1 MTEREDFIVREPYH
15 PSDEEKKAI
24 KELEDKGLDASDWDS
39 DKKGIKSFKKNLR
52 QDMYRKQNKL
62 CAYCRVHVPIACEPL
77 HREHIVYKDKHPQ
90 WMFLP
95 ENLCVSC
102 YWCNVYKGTT
112 EVLENSK
119 AVEYPKSGNGFKII
133 HPLYDQ
139 FSDHIELLGGVLY
152 RGKTEK
158 GIFTI
163 DTCHLYRVDL
173 AEERVDQK
181 MYDENKGN
189 VVAELVHLA
198 TMLDEYVDDKEELL
212 QYVKA
217 IVTEY
222 KRGKKCGG

>member
-1 MTEREDFIVREPYH
+1 MNELEDFVVPEPYH
-15 PSDEEKKAI
+15 PTDEEVRTI

-39 DKKGIKSFKKNLR
+39 DKKGIRSFKKNLR

-62 CAYCRVHVPIACEPL
+62 CAYCRVHVSIACEPL
-77 HREHIVYKDKHPQ
+77 HREHIVYKDEHPQ
-90 WMFLP
+90 WTFLP

-112 EVLENSK
+112 EVLVNPQTT
-119 AVEYPKSGNGFKII
+119 EYPESGDGFKII
-133 HPLYDQ
+133 HPLYDK
-139 FSDHIELLGGVLY
+139 FSDHIELLGDVLY

-181 MYDENKGN
+181 MYEENKGK

-198 TMLDEYVDDKEELL
+198 TMSEKYVDDKDKFL
-212 QYVKA
+212 QYVKD
-217 IVTEY
+217 IVKEY
-222 KRGKKCGG
+222 KRGR

>member
-1 MTEREDFIVREPYH
+1 MNEREDFVVQEPYH
-15 PSDEEKKAI
+15 PTAEEERTI

-39 DKKGIKSFKKNLR
+39 DKKGIRSFKKNLR

-62 CAYCRVHVPIACEPL
+62 CAYCRIHVSIACEPL
-77 HREHIVYKDKHPQ
+77 HREHIVHKDEHPQ
-90 WMFLP
+90 WEFLP

-112 EVLENSK
+112 EVLENPRTT
-119 AVEYPKSGNGFKII
+119 AYPKSGDGFKII
-133 HPLYDQ
+133 HPLYDK
-139 FSDHIELLGGVLY
+139 FSDHIELIGDVLY

-181 MYDENKGN
+181 MYEDNKGK

-198 TMLDEYVDDKEELL
+198 TMSEKYVDDKDKFL
-212 QYVKA
+212 QYVKD
-217 IVTEY
+217 IVKEY
-222 KRGKKCGG
+222 KRGR